1 MTIERA
7 AEILGGAKG
16 HGEEFYKEVE
26 EACRFGRDALLKLV
40 KKSPFPDGDKRIY
53 GCAYCGSGEY
63 LFNEDGGYNRCC
75 GNCGQAIDWSED
87 FAASGDGLE
96 DYLQEDEK

>member
-26 EACRFGRDALLKLV
+26 EACRFGRDALLKRV
-40 KKSPFPDGDKRIY
+40 KKRRSRMETRAFTAAPVAGAENTCSTRM
-53 GCAYCGSGEY
+53 ETTT
-63 LFNEDGGYNRCC
+63 
-75 GNCGQAIDWSED
+75 AIAETAGRPLIGMRSLT
-87 FAASGDGLE
+87 AAGTG
-96 DYLQEDEK
+96 